1 MVKMNERNGSRLFFK
16 ESDMATTHRLSTTGV
31 LIVCFLGTQLSG
43 TLFARDKQPSPSPES
58 SSQSAVKGTSEA
70 PGQALADPAAAV
82 SADEQGASAAASSP
96 SAEERF
102 RFTLN
107 NDMFTPDR
115 RVGSTPA
122 QSWRNTVTFVPV
134 APDLAQRG
142 GYYGR
147 GRGHHGAVV
156 AIALG
161 AVASIAGGAILVYA
175 NRPNCSANP
184 TPGGCGYGT
193 KVVGGAVLSA
203 GIVGIVVGALT
214 WR

>member
-1 MVKMNERNGSRLFFK
+1 MNERNGSRLFFK

-43 TLFARDKQPSPSPES
+43 TLFARDKPPLPSPES

-70 PGQALADPAAAV
+70 QGQALADPAAAV
-82 SADEQGASAAASSP
+82 SAGGQGATATASSP

-107 NDMFTPDR
+107 NEMFTPDR
-115 RVGSTPA
+115 RVGATHA
-122 QSWRNTVTFVPV
+122 QAWRSTVTFVPV
-134 APDLAQRG
+134 APAFAQRG

-147 GRGHHGAVV
+147 GRGHHGGVA

-161 AVASIAGGAILVYA
+161 AVVSIAGGAILVYA
-175 NRPNCSANP
+175 SRPGCSANP

-193 KVVGGAVLSA
+193 RVVGGAVLSA
-203 GIVGIVVGALT
+203 GIVGLVVGALT
-214 WR
+214 RR